1 VLPITLLNE
10 WKVAR
15 ERRKRAAVYLGAIT
29 QHVAPSDIEWLTKV
43 TPGQDARLAVRELQ
57 FARRAIGLIVAERD
71 ALDDRTAS
79 DVAHQLAG
87 VISAE
92 ARDNSVAGRA
102 WSERWRSYTGA
113 LAARG
118 STESPAARLARVM
131 LAGSGVEIPSPEQLV
146 RATQYILAVRT
157 AANEALRTA
166 YGAVSLPEDVR
177 PSAVRPAMR

>member
-1 VLPITLLNE
+1 MSILNE
-10 WKVAR
+10 WRVAR
-15 ERRKRAAVYLGAIT
+15 ERRKRATVYLVAIT
-29 QHVAPSDIEWLTKV
+29 QHVAPADIEWLSKSA
-43 TPGQDARLAVRELQ
+43 PSRDERLATRELQ

-92 ARDNSVAGRA
+92 ARQDAVAGRA
-102 WSERWRSYTGA
+102 WSERWRAFASA

-118 STESPAARLARVM
+118 SNESPAARLARVM
-131 LAGSGVEIPSPEQLV
+131 LAGAGVEQPTSEQLV

-157 AANEALRTA
+157 SANEALRTA
-166 YGAVSLPEDVR
+166 YGSASLPEDVR
-177 PSAVRPAMR
+177 PSALGAVVR